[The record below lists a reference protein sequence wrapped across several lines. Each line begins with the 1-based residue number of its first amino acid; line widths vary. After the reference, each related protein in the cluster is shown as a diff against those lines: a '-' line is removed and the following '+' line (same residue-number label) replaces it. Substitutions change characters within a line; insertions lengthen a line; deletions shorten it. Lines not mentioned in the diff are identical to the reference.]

1 MCSHVICTPPMH
13 KLTWGRVEYCTGQ
26 VQSLRVILS
35 VLGSSDMSTFSIH
48 TAFCTNL
55 TLKNTVRVPSVV
67 HLHVHVRADRT
78 CVLREPRRL
87 TLSDSKTK

>member
-1 MCSHVICTPPMH
+1 MCSHVIRTPPMH

-55 TLKNTVRVPSVV
+55 TLKKTVSRPSIGHGNGCKQSVKELIFTV
-67 HLHVHVRADRT
+67 F
-78 CVLREPRRL
+78 PM
-87 TLSDSKTK
+87 